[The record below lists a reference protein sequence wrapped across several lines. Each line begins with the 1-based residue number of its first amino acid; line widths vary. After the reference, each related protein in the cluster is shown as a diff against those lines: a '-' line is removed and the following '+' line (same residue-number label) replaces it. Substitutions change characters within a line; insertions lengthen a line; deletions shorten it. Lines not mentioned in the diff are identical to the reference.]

1 MAILPGQD
9 VLDNVK
15 GSLKDLI
22 PSAHFLYVLLAAG
35 LFSLALVLGKHVLHV
50 RREARVI
57 RTHSRKREACEK
69 GIAGIVEE
77 EEGRPSKLAMISKLI
92 EDISA

>member
-22 PSAHFLYVLLAAG
+22 PSANFLYV
-35 LFSLALVLGKHVLHV
+35 
-50 RREARVI
+50 
-57 RTHSRKREACEK
+57 EACEK

-77 EEGRPSKLAMISKLI
+77 EDGRPSKLAMISRLI